1 MLRYYRK
8 HFVLVALALT
18 FSIISQLLTPISAI
32 MEQKMIDLIVKGDMQ
47 GFLGFLW
54 IAGAIVMGMAL
65 CALISGISERFFNA
79 AFGESLRNDLY
90 DGIMQRSTVRFG
102 EKDTAQYTSY
112 VTNNVNMLVQNLS
125 KSTLYLVSYGVTAF
139 VVLGIMIYYSPILAA
154 ASLICGVL
162 SMLPPLKF
170 NKRFSRQTVER
181 VEITAVMS
189 MHLKEA
195 LNGHEVISSLG
206 VLPAVRK
213 RFASANAEVAK
224 SDRKVGITIAGIEN
238 IGSVLDKAAWFINF
252 FIAGSMAVRGDITVG
267 TLVMFISLFGY
278 FSGCMTMYAQLL
290 PLLLGNKDTIKL
302 TLGLV
307 DGKNTEFSGVKD
319 ASLEKGISVKDL
331 SFSYKQDIPV
341 LQGVDFSLK
350 KSEKVAL
357 IGPSG
362 CGKSTLIKLLTGNY
376 SGYTGEI
383 RYDGTELRDISPGN
397 LRKLATVIHQNTFI
411 FNDTIRFNICLGEE
425 FSEDAL
431 QKALSLSGVDRFLPS
446 ISGGLDGSCGENGS
460 HLSGGQ
466 RQRIALARA
475 LIRGVNLLILDE
487 GVSAIDVSTANEI
500 ESELLAMPELTLL
513 TVTHRI
519 KDGLI
524 DRYDR
529 LIAMNDGVLV
539 DNTAA
544 IANRELPA

>member
-1 MLRYYRK
+1 M
-8 HFVLVALALT
+8 F
-18 FSIISQLLTPISAI
+18 
-32 MEQKMIDLIVKGDMQ
+32 
-47 GFLGFLW
+47 
-54 IAGAIVMGMAL
+54 
-65 CALISGISERFFNA
+65 
-79 AFGESLRNDLY
+79 
-90 DGIMQRSTVRFG
+90 
-102 EKDTAQYTSY
+102 
-112 VTNNVNMLVQNLS
+112 
-125 KSTLYLVSYGVTAF
+125 
-139 VVLGIMIYYSPILAA
+139 
-154 ASLICGVL
+154 
-162 SMLPPLKF
+162 PPLKF

-181 VEITAVMS
+181 VEITATMS

-307 DGKNTEFSGVKD
+307 DGKNTEFNGMKD

-411 FNDTIRFNICLGEE
+411 FNDTIRFNICLGED
-425 FSEDAL
+425 FSDEAL

-446 ISGGLDGSCGENGS
+446 ISGGLDGACGENGS

>member
-1 MLRYYRK
+1 M
-8 HFVLVALALT
+8 
-18 FSIISQLLTPISAI
+18 
-32 MEQKMIDLIVKGDMQ
+32 
-47 GFLGFLW
+47 
-54 IAGAIVMGMAL
+54 
-65 CALISGISERFFNA
+65 
-79 AFGESLRNDLY
+79 
-90 DGIMQRSTVRFG
+90 
-102 EKDTAQYTSY
+102 
-112 VTNNVNMLVQNLS
+112 
-125 KSTLYLVSYGVTAF
+125 
-139 VVLGIMIYYSPILAA
+139 
-154 ASLICGVL
+154 
-162 SMLPPLKF
+162 
-170 NKRFSRQTVER
+170 
-181 VEITAVMS
+181 
-189 MHLKEA
+189 
-195 LNGHEVISSLG
+195 
-206 VLPAVRK
+206 
-213 RFASANAEVAK
+213 
-224 SDRKVGITIAGIEN
+224 GITIAGIEN
-238 IGSVLDKAAWFINF
+238 IGSVLDKEAWFINF

-307 DGKNTEFSGVKD
+307 DGKNTEFNGMKD

-383 RYDGTELRDISPGN
+383 RYDGTELRDISPEN

-411 FNDTIRFNICLGEE
+411 FNDTIRFNICLGED
-425 FSEDAL
+425 FSDEAL

-446 ISGGLDGSCGENGS
+446 ISGGLDGACGENGS

>member
-8 HFVLVALALT
+8 HFALVALGLT
-18 FSIISQLLTPISAI
+18 FSIISQMLTPISAI
-32 MEQKMIDLIVKGDMQ
+32 MEQRMIDLIVKGDMQ

-65 CALISGISERFFNA
+65 CALISGISERFFSA
-79 AFGESLRNDLY
+79 AFGESMRNDLY
-90 DGIMQRSTVRFG
+90 DGIMQRSAVRFG

-125 KSTLYLVSYGVTAF
+125 KSTLYLVSYGVTAI

-154 ASLICGVL
+154 ASLVCGVL

-170 NKRFSRQTVER
+170 NRRFSRQTVER
-181 VEITAVMS
+181 VEITAAMS

-206 VLPAVRK
+206 VLPSIRK
-213 RFASANAEVAK
+213 RFAKANAEVAG
-224 SDRKVGITIAGIEN
+224 SDRKVGITVAEIEN

-252 FIAGSMAVRGDITVG
+252 FIAGSMAVRGDISVG

-302 TLGLV
+302 TLGLI
-307 DGKNTEFSGVKD
+307 DGKNTDFTGTAD
-319 ASLEKGISVKDL
+319 ASLEREISVKNL

-341 LQGVDFSLK
+341 LRDVDFRLRK
-350 KSEKVAL
+350 NEKLAL

-383 RYDGTELRDISPGN
+383 LYDGTELRNIAPEN
-397 LRKLATVIHQNTFI
+397 LRKLVTVIHQNTFI
-411 FNDTIRFNICLGEE
+411 FNDTIRFNICLGED

-431 QKALSLSGVDRFLPS
+431 QKALTLSGVERFLPS
-446 ISGGLDGSCGENGS
+446 ISGGLDGACGENGS
-460 HLSGGQ
+460 CLSGGQ

-487 GVSAIDVSTANEI
+487 GVSAIDIATANEI

-529 LIAMNDGVLV
+529 IVIMKNGELA
-539 DNTAA
+539 DNAEA
-544 IANRELPA
+544 V

>member
-1 MLRYYRK
+1 MLRYYKK
-8 HFVLVALALT
+8 HFVLITLGLVFT
-18 FSIISQLLTPISAI
+18 IISQLLTPISAI
-32 MEQKMIDLIVKGDMQ
+32 MEQKMIDLIISGNMR

-79 AFGESLRNDLY
+79 AFAESLRNDLY

-112 VTNNVNMLVQNLS
+112 VINNVNMLVQNLS
-125 KSTLYLVSYGVTAF
+125 KPTLYLISCGVTAL

-154 ASLICGVL
+154 ASLICGLL

-170 NKRFSRQTVER
+170 NKRYSRQTVER
-181 VEITAVMS
+181 VEITAAMNV
-189 MHLKEA
+189 HLKEA

-206 VLPAVRK
+206 VLPTIRK
-213 RFASANAEVAK
+213 RFAKANAEVAR
-224 SDRKVGITIAGIEN
+224 SDRKVGITVAEIEN
-238 IGSVLDKAAWFINF
+238 IDRVLDKAAWFINF
-252 FIAGSMAVRGDITVG
+252 FIAGSMAVRGDISVG

-278 FSGCMTMYAQLL
+278 FSGCMTLYAQFL

-302 TLGLV
+302 TMGLV
-307 DGKNTEFSGVKD
+307 DDKNTEFSGVKY
-319 ASLEKGISVKDL
+319 ASLENGISVKNL
-331 SFSYKQDIPV
+331 SFSYKEDISV

-350 KSEKVAL
+350 KNEKVAL

-362 CGKSTLIKLLTGNY
+362 CGKSTLIKLLTGCYAGY
-376 SGYTGEI
+376 SGEI
-383 RYDGTELRDISPGN
+383 LYDGTELRDIAPEH
-397 LRKLATVIHQNTFI
+397 LRQLVTVIHQNTFI
-411 FNDTIRFNICLGEE
+411 FNDTIRFNICLGED
-425 FSEDAL
+425 FSDEAL
-431 QKALSLSGVDRFLPS
+431 ERALTLSGVDRFLPS

-487 GVSAIDVSTANEI
+487 GVSAIDVATANEI
-500 ESELLAMPELTLL
+500 ESELLTMPNLTLL

-529 LIAMNDGVLV
+529 IVTIKDGRTL
-539 DNTAA
+539 
-544 IANRELPA
+544 